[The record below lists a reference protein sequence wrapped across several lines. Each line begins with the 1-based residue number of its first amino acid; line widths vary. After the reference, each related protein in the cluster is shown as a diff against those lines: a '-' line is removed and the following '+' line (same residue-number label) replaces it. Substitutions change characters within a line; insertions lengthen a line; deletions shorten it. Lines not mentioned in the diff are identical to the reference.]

1 MIQLFPNL
9 KKLHL
14 MMWFE
19 RDKENPKNMLSQILP
34 YVSELNTLWLMIIP
48 DERFNAV
55 DAYTL
60 FLEVVRLEKLSIRT
74 RSELEKLS
82 IRLVNYN
89 LASTELFLNQLATC
103 CSKLRDLYLSK

>member
-9 KKLHL
+9 KKLHF

-34 YVSELNTLWLMIIP
+34 YVPELNTLWLMIIP

-55 DAYTL
+55 DTYTT
-60 FLEVVRLEKLSIRT
+60 FFRSCQTRKIVDQNSIRT
-74 RSELEKLS
+74 RK
-82 IRLVNYN
+82 IV
-89 LASTELFLNQLATC
+89 
-103 CSKLRDLYLSK
+103 D